1 MRKKYVI
8 AGAGHRALHMF
19 ALPLVR
25 RFQDVAELAGIYD
38 INAKRAKTMSD
49 MCGGVPVYED
59 FEEMLASSGADA
71 VIVTTID
78 SVHHEYIIR
87 ALRAGC
93 DAITE
98 KPMTTDEEKCRA
110 ILEAERETGRKVIV
124 TFNVRYIPYVG
135 RVKELIRGGAVGK
148 VLSVHLEYMLDTSH
162 GADYFRR
169 WHRHQEYGG
178 GLLVHK
184 STHHFDMVNWWLEDE
199 PSTVHAYGDTVF
211 YGPTREERGERC
223 LTCGHRTD
231 CDFYFDVTADEELRR
246 LYVDN
251 EDEDGYYRDRCV
263 FGDGITTYDTMAVQ
277 VRYQGGALLS
287 YSLNAFCPYEGW
299 KVSVNGTEG
308 RLEAESYEH
317 ALNADS
323 ANDVIRV
330 FNRRGEAVVYHL
342 PQVQGVHGGGD
353 ERLQSSLFVGG
364 EADPLGKQA
373 GSWEGAQSIL
383 IGIAA
388 NRSISSGRPVDV
400 PALLQAGGV

>member
-8 AGAGHRALHMF
+8 AGAGHRALYMF
-19 ALPLVR
+19 ALPIVR
-25 RFQDVAELAGIYD
+25 RFRDTAELVGVYD
-38 INAKRAKTMSD
+38 INLSRAQTLSR

-59 FEEMLASSGADA
+59 FDEMLAASGADA
-71 VIVTTID
+71 VIVTTVD

-98 KPMTTDEEKCRA
+98 KPMTTDEVKCRA
-110 ILEAERETGRKVIV
+110 ILEAERETGRRVIV

-135 RVKELIRGGAVGK
+135 RVKELIRQGAVGK

-169 WHRHQEYGG
+169 WHRHLEYGG

-199 PSTVHAYGDTVF
+199 PQTVHAFGDTVF
-211 YGPTREERGERC
+211 YGPTREKRGERC
-223 LTCGHRTD
+223 LTCGHKSD
-231 CDFYFDVTADEELRR
+231 CEFFFDATADEVLKQ

-251 EDEDGYYRDRCV
+251 EREDGYFRDRCV
-263 FGDGITTYDTMAVQ
+263 FGDGITTYDTMSVQ
-277 VRYQGGALLS
+277 VRYRGGALLT

-299 KVSVNGTEG
+299 KVSINGTEG

-317 ALNADS
+317 ALNAGAAS
-323 ANDVIRV
+323 DVIRV
-330 FNRRGEAVVYHL
+330 FHRRGEAIVYHV
-342 PQVQGVHGGGD
+342 PKVEGAHGGGD
-353 ERLQSSLFVGG
+353 ERLQNSLFVGG
-364 EADPLGKQA
+364 EPDPLGRRA

-388 NRSISSGRPVDV
+388 NRSIACGGPVDV
-400 PALLQAGGV
+400 QALLAPGGA